1 MLGSAFV
8 RQHCV
13 LALATILISAQLA
26 SPTQAESSACSGTH
40 FQLAL
45 QHQGESPVARFRFSL
60 ALSGEGASEAEA
72 MQQLNRRLDR
82 LRREIKPLVIG
93 RLTVPAPHSHPRG
106 RGSERRFMAITAAS
120 GEVSSRNYNRL
131 IQAVGVL
138 PGVRQ
143 QGMQSIA
150 DPEAEASLQQRLMRA
165 ALQRG
170 QAEAEATA
178 RALGVSTIKLLS
190 IMRQGDVRQ
199 SRPMQLQARANG
211 FDPSE
216 APEVRSSVRLELQY
230 CLS

>member
-1 MLGSAFV
+1 M

-13 LALATILISAQLA
+13 LALATMLISTQLA

-40 FQLAL
+40 FQLAV

-60 ALSGEGASEAEA
+60 ALSGEGASESEA

-82 LRREIKPLVIG
+82 LRQEIKPLVIG

-106 RGSERRFMAITAAS
+106 RGSERRFMANTAVS
-120 GEVSSRNYNRL
+120 GEVSSRNYDRL

-143 QGMQSIA
+143 QGLQSIA
-150 DPEAEASLQQRLMRA
+150 DPEAEASLQQQLMRA
-165 ALQRG
+165 ALQQG

-190 IMRQGDVRQ
+190 IKRRGDLRQ